1 MSDISCVDALPE
13 GVPDEIN
20 SVTKQ
25 RWNLQDYILLLPF
38 FLLFIGDFQLPIGD
52 GVVTIPMGMVLV
64 FPAIFWYL
72 ITGRLALSISSLLLA
87 GVLFCG
93 LLGFLFTPLAS
104 FSRSVVGALPVVFAA
119 LTIVFYER
127 YPISQEKAVRYMLAG
142 GVVLAIAVII
152 LFVFS
157 LGVSGDY
164 YDQKLII
171 ETPLGRSNYL
181 AAFLLFLFALS
192 VPRNIFTSILFLVAI
207 FCTLSRGGVL
217 ALVMF
222 FALIPFLRRKKVWIL
237 GVGVGA
243 VVVVVWLL
251 VAYLASDGIMEYV
264 STIFNLQD
272 AELDSV
278 FNRFQLWS
286 FGVDIFSDYP
296 VFGVG
301 PNTFRTFVELA
312 GDVENVW
319 GVHNS
324 VLLILLNYGIFGLI
338 FYLIYLGVIYKN
350 ILLAEKLDD
359 RFFYLRAVFLVLLVF
374 GFYEPLV
381 GSAAFEVLLALV
393 FVLARARVRIIAN

>member
-1 MSDISCVDALPE
+1 MSDISYVDGPPK
-13 GVPDEIN
+13 GVTDESN

-25 RWNLQDYILLLPF
+25 RWSLQDYIFLLPF
-38 FLLFIGDFQLPIGD
+38 FLLFIGDFQLPVGD
-52 GVVTIPMGMVLV
+52 SMVTIPMGMVLI
-64 FPAIFWYL
+64 FPAVFWYL

-93 LLGFLFTPLAS
+93 LLGFLFTPLAI
-104 FSRSVVGALPVVFAA
+104 FSRSVAGTLPIVFAA
-119 LTIVFYER
+119 LTIIVYER
-127 YPISQEKAVRYMLAG
+127 YPVSQEKAVRYMLMG
-142 GVVLAIAVII
+142 GVVLAVAVII

-192 VPRNIFTSILFLVAI
+192 VPRNIFISILFLVAI

-217 ALVMF
+217 ALMMF
-222 FALIPFLRRKKVWIL
+222 FAVIPFLRRGKVWIL
-237 GVGVGA
+237 GAGA
-243 VVVVVWLL
+243 VLVWLL
-251 VAYLASDGIMEYV
+251 ITYLASDGVMGYISE
-264 STIFNLQD
+264 IFDLQE

-278 FNRFQLWS
+278 FNRFELWS
-286 FGVDIFSDYP
+286 FGFDVFSEYP
-296 VFGVG
+296 VFGIG

-312 GDVENVW
+312 GDVEDVW

-324 VLLILLNYGIFGLI
+324 VLLMLLNYGVFGLI
-338 FYLIYLGVIYKN
+338 FYLTYLVVIYKN
-350 ILLAEKLDD
+350 ILLAEKMDS
-359 RFFYLRAVFLVLLVF
+359 RFFYLRAVFFVLLMF

-393 FVLARARVRIIAN
+393 FVLARSPVRIVSR

>member
-1 MSDISCVDALPE
+1 MSNISYVDGPPDE
-13 GVPDEIN
+13 VKDEIN
-20 SVTKQ
+20 SIKRQ
-25 RWNLQDYILLLPF
+25 RWNLRDYILLLPF
-38 FLLFIGDFQLPIGD
+38 FLLFIGDFQLPVGD
-52 GVVTIPMGMVLV
+52 GMVTIPMGIVLV
-64 FPAIFWYL
+64 FPAVFWYL

-104 FSRSVVGALPVVFAA
+104 FSRSVAGALPIVFAA
-119 LTIVFYER
+119 LIIVFYER
-127 YPISQEKAVRYMLAG
+127 YPVSQEKAVRYMLVG
-142 GVVLAIAVII
+142 GAVLAVAVII

-192 VPRNIFTSILFLVAI
+192 VPRNIFISILFLVAI

-222 FALIPFLRRKKVWIL
+222 FTVIPFLRRRKAWVL
-237 GVGVGA
+237 GVGA
-243 VVVVVWLL
+243 VLVWLL
-251 VAYLASDGIMEYV
+251 ISYLASDGVMGYV
-264 STIFNLQD
+264 SEIFSLQD
-272 AELDSV
+272 TELDSV
-278 FNRFQLWS
+278 FNRFELWS
-286 FGVDIFSDYP
+286 FGFDIFSGSP
-296 VFGVG
+296 VFGIG

-312 GDVENVW
+312 SDVENVW

-324 VLLILLNYGIFGLI
+324 VLLMLLNYGVFGLI
-338 FYLIYLGVIYKN
+338 FYLTYLAVIYKN
-350 ILLAEKLDD
+350 ILLAEKMDG

-393 FVLARARVRIIAN
+393 FVLARSQARMIYR